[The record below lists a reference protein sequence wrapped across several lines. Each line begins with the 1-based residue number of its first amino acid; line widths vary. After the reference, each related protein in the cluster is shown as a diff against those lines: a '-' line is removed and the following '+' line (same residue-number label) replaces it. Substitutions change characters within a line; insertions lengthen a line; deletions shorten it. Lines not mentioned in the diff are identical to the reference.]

1 MIRLRCHCVW
11 FYSPADELVFF
22 EFIKQIKAIK
32 RVEGL
37 GEDLFLHV
45 KTPISDKALRDLIG
59 LFKRYQ
65 IKLDELK
72 LLKNKKN
79 AAIFNSILK

>member
-1 MIRLRCHCVW
+1 M
-11 FYSPADELVFF
+11 FF
-22 EFIKQIKAIK
+22 QFIKQIKAIK